1 LFEPKGSSEPAR
13 NIRKEKRALV
23 CNACCMIASFL
34 TDFYSERLKVKR
46 STPYFDRWV
55 NAVEHKLA
63 RRGAKAELARYLS
76 KQYGRPAR
84 SWESNLAQIIARNL
98 LPNAEIFLAIDRW
111 IARQE
116 ESKPKRAR

>member
-1 LFEPKGSSEPAR
+1 M
-13 NIRKEKRALV
+13 KRP
-23 CNACCMIASFL
+23 
-34 TDFYSERLKVKR
+34 
-46 STPYFDRWV
+46 TPRFDRWLI
-55 NAVEHKLA
+55 ATERKLA

-98 LPNAEIFLAIDRW
+98 LPNAEIFLAIDQW

-116 ESKPKRAR
+116 GSKTRRAR